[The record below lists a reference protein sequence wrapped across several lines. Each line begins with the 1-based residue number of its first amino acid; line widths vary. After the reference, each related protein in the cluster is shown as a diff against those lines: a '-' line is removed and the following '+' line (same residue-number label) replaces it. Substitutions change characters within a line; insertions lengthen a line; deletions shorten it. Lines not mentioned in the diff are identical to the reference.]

1 MFQFLL
7 TVFSVFLLRHDIF
20 NDYNI
25 AIQLT
30 LQFGQYFVPLGARLI
45 HFIYE

>member
-7 TVFSVFLLRHDIF
+7 TVLSGFILRHDIF
-20 NDYNI
+20 NGYNI